1 MDLKELK
8 DFQLDGI
15 KEISNIGGGHAAT
28 VLSQLINKKVMVSVP
43 KVHLVSSEDIPR
55 MIDSNDDIVTGV
67 LLKFLG
73 DLTGRTLL
81 VFPRDQSMLLVDM
94 IMGREEGTTTI
105 LTDIE
110 QSAIKEVANIVIGSY
125 LTSLSDFLNMLIL
138 PSIPNLVIDV
148 ASAVLTS
155 AYLDF
160 SKDKDIVFAVETEFV
175 FPDDQETLNGFL
187 FLLPDP
193 VSLKKLIDFL
203 NG

>member
-1 MDLKELK
+1 MDLRELK
-8 DFQLDGI
+8 DYQLDGI

-28 VLSQLINKKVMVSVP
+28 VLSQLINKRVMVSVP

-55 MIDSNDDIVTGV
+55 IISEDDEIVTGV

-94 IMGREEGTTTI
+94 MMGREEGSTTI

-110 QSAIKEVANIVIGSY
+110 QSAIKEVANIVISSY
-125 LTSLSDFLNMLIL
+125 LTALSDFLNMLIL
-138 PSIPNLVIDV
+138 PSVPNLVIDV

-160 SKDKDIVFAVETEFV
+160 SMDKDIVFCVETEFV
-175 FPDDQETLNGFL
+175 FPDEQESLKGFL

-193 VSLKKLIDFL
+193 VSLNKLLEFL

>member
-28 VLSQLINKKVMVSVP
+28 VLSQLINRKVMVTVP

-94 IMGREEGTTTI
+94 IMGREEGSTTI

-138 PSIPNLVIDV
+138 PSVPNLVIDV

-175 FPDDQETLNGFL
+175 FPDDQETLNGYL

>member
-28 VLSQLINKKVMVSVP
+28 VLSQLINRKVMVTVP

-55 MIDSNDDIVTGV
+55 MVDSNDDIVTGV

-81 VFPRDQSMLLVDM
+81 VFPRDQSMILVDM

-138 PSIPNLVIDV
+138 PSVPNLVIDV

>member
-1 MDLKELK
+1 MDLRELK
-8 DFQLDGI
+8 DYQLDGI

-28 VLSQLINKKVMVSVP
+28 VLSQLINKRVMVSVP

-55 MIDSNDDIVTGV
+55 IISEDDEIVTGV

-94 IMGREEGTTTI
+94 MMGREEGSTTI

-110 QSAIKEVANIVIGSY
+110 QSAIKEVANIVISSY
-125 LTSLSDFLNMLIL
+125 LTALSDFLNMLIL
-138 PSIPNLVIDV
+138 PSVPNLVIDV

-160 SKDKDIVFAVETEFV
+160 SMDKDVVFCVETEFE
-175 FPDDQETLNGFL
+175 FPDDQESLKGFL

-193 VSLKKLIDFL
+193 VSLNKLLEFL

>member
-28 VLSQLINKKVMVSVP
+28 VLSQLINRKVMVSVP

-94 IMGREEGTTTI
+94 IMGREEGATTI